1 MYLEEKNDCYLD
13 QRQAQQLLQSST
25 NTNNMRPLYR
35 VNEVLLQD
43 FEDRINEELLADSLQ
58 DIHLDANNSIELSV
72 DSNNDI
78 DSDVMTK
85 TKIYWWLMKNLF
97 YLTAIY
103 FMALME

>member
-1 MYLEEKNDCYLD
+1 LYLEEKNDCYLD